1 MAKVAIK
8 NVNITSFGGI
18 YHIMDVFSKLGFEKL
33 TESVLGKRGSS
44 GKAFCYGSVF
54 CGYHTSPL
62 VWVGDFMLR
71 KEPRNTEA
79 PHINIQSPKKIS
91 QHIKFSHKKKYFG
104 IKDIRVLFYSSI
116 FQMIIVFPFIVLKYF
131 SFCCHSSHSFLCC
144 NRLVY
149 SCFILIVKS
158 DSKLILNSSCQLSI
172 LFNLF
177 VTHLC
182 LCPVFFIYITLLFL
196 FQIVFCSFFMHSV
209 FPVTLSLFVL
219 FFLLL
224 CLFFYS
230 VFPYSVFPVTFFYV
244 TLSFLLFCLY
254 FILFLLCLSVSFHL
268 FVALPPPLFPLS
280 FWLHFYP
287 FICLFFDIFA

>member
-1 MAKVAIK
+1 MTKVAIK

-79 PHINIQSPKKIS
+79 PHINIQSPKKTS
-91 QHIKFSHKKKYFG
+91 QHIKFSHKKKYCG
-104 IKDIRVLFYSSI
+104 IKDISVLFYSSI

-131 SFCCHSSHSFLCC
+131 SFCCHSSHSVLCC

-149 SCFILIVKS
+149 SCFILIIKS
-158 DSKLILNSSCQLSI
+158 DSKLNQNSSCQLSI

-182 LCPVFFIYITLLFL
+182 LQPVFFHFYNLTSLISDCILFFVHSVFPVTLSFLLLCLSSYFVFMLLCLFHY
-196 FQIVFCSFFMHSV
+196 FVFSHSV
-209 FPVTLSLFVL
+209 FPVTLSL
-219 FFLLL
+219 
-224 CLFFYS
+224 CH
-230 VFPYSVFPVTFFYV
+230 
-244 TLSFLLFCLY
+244 
-254 FILFLLCLSVSFHL
+254 SVSFHL
-268 FVALPPPLFPLS
+268 FVALPFPFFPLILAS
-280 FWLHFYP
+280 FLP
-287 FICLFFDIFA
+287 FHLFIFLIFLPEYLSI

>member
-1 MAKVAIK
+1 
-8 NVNITSFGGI
+8 
-18 YHIMDVFSKLGFEKL
+18 
-33 TESVLGKRGSS
+33 
-44 GKAFCYGSVF
+44 
-54 CGYHTSPL
+54 
-62 VWVGDFMLR
+62 MLR

-79 PHINIQSPKKIS
+79 PHINIQRPKKTS
-91 QHIKFSHKKKYFG
+91 QHIKFSHKKKYCG

-131 SFCCHSSHSFLCC
+131 SFCCHSSHSVLCC

-149 SCFILIVKS
+149 SCFILFVKS
-158 DSKLILNSSCQLSI
+158 DSNFNLNSSCQLSI

-177 VTHLC
+177 VFCLC

-254 FILFLLCLSVSFHL
+254 VILSFLCYSVSFL
-268 FVALPPPLFPLS
+268 FFVALPLPYFFSS
-280 FWLHFYP
+280 FWLRFYP

>member
-8 NVNITSFGGI
+8 NVNINSFGGI

-79 PHINIQSPKKIS
+79 PHINIQSPKKTS
-91 QHIKFSHKKKYFG
+91 QHIKFSHKKKYCG

-131 SFCCHSSHSFLCC
+131 SFCCYSSHSILFW
-144 NRLVY
+144 NPLVY
-149 SCFILIVKS
+149 SCFVLFVKR
-158 DSKLILNSSCQLSI
+158 DSKLNQNSSCQLSI
-172 LFNLF
+172 LFYLF

-182 LCPVFFIYITLLFL
+182 LQPVFFHFYDLTSLISDCI
-196 FQIVFCSFFMHSV
+196 FFMYSV
-209 FPVTLSLFVL
+209 FPVTLS
-219 FFLLL
+219 FL
-224 CLFFYS
+224 S
-230 VFPYSVFPVTFFYV
+230 
-244 TLSFLLFCLY
+244 
-254 FILFLLCLSVSFHL
+254 LCLSSFSFFYYFVFMSFCL
-268 FVALPPPLFPLS
+268 FSSFCRTSFPLFPPHFGFIFTLS
-280 FWLHFYP
+280 SVYFL
-287 FICLFFDIFA
+287 IFLLEYLSI

>member
-44 GKAFCYGSVF
+44 GKAFCYGSIF
-54 CGYHTSPL
+54 CGYHTSLL
-62 VWVGDFMLR
+62 VWVGDFVLR

-79 PHINIQSPKKIS
+79 PHINIQSPKKTS
-91 QHIKFSHKKKYFG
+91 QHIKFSHKKKYCG
-104 IKDIRVLFYSSI
+104 IKDISVLFYSSI

-131 SFCCHSSHSFLCC
+131 SFCSHSSHSVLCC

-172 LFNLF
+172 LFQICLLSIFVYILFFHLYNL
-177 VTHLC
+177 T
-182 LCPVFFIYITLLFL
+182 FFISDCI
-196 FQIVFCSFFMHSV
+196 
-209 FPVTLSLFVL
+209 L
-219 FFLLL
+219 FFLYAF
-224 CLFFYS
+224 CFSCY
-230 VFPYSVFPVTFFYV
+230 FFYV

-254 FILFLLCLSVSFHL
+254 VILSFLCYSVSFHV
-268 FVALPPPLFPLS
+268 FVALPLPLFPPS
-280 FWLHFYP
+280 FWLHFYS
-287 FICLFFDIFA
+287 FTCLFFDIFA